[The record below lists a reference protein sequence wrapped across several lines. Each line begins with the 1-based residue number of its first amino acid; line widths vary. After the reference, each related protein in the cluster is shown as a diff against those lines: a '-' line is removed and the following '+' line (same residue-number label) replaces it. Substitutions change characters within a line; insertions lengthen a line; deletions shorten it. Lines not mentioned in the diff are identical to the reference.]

1 VWKKKR
7 KNSAPLKDFYAILGV
22 ARNAEL
28 KEIRRAFRK
37 LAQDMHP
44 DRNPSPDAK
53 ARFQELGEAY
63 KILKSEDMR
72 NDYDA
77 RIIAEYCE
85 ALVGSFEAKGKKEKK
100 YKTELH
106 RILGK

>member
-1 VWKKKR
+1 MGKQKR

-22 ARNAEL
+22 ERSAEL
-28 KEIRRAFRK
+28 SEIRRAFRK
-37 LAQDMHP
+37 LAQEMHP

-63 KILKSEDMR
+63 KVLKSDDMR

-77 RIIAEYCE
+77 RVIAEYCE
-85 ALVGSFEAKGKKEKK
+85 SLIGSFEAKEKKEKK
-100 YKTELH
+100 YKSELY

>member
-1 VWKKKR
+1 MGKR
-7 KNSAPLKDFYAILGV
+7 KRNNSAPLKDFYAILGV
-22 ARNAEL
+22 AHNAGL
-28 KEIRRAFRK
+28 KEIRQAFRK

-53 ARFQELGEAY
+53 AKFQELGEAY
-63 KILKSEDMR
+63 KVLKSEENR

-77 RIIAEYCE
+77 QVIAEYC
-85 ALVGSFEAKGKKEKK
+85 ASLIGSFERKGKKEKT
-100 YKTELH
+100 YKSEFH